1 MILRTLIVLLA
12 TMAGSLPLA
21 GCLNDRA
28 PQRANSAAVC
38 EAMRPSFPIAYHG
51 GYRGV
56 GGDSTDTISRI
67 RAANARF
74 IAACH

>member
-12 TMAGSLPLA
+12 IVAGSLPLG
-21 GCLNDRA
+21 GCLGDHAPPRA
-28 PQRANSAAVC
+28 SNAAVC
-38 EAMRPSFPIAYHG
+38 EALRPSFPIDYHG

-56 GGDSTDTISRI
+56 GGDRTDTISRI

-74 IAACH
+74 DAACR